1 MFSVLLKG
9 KEKMG
14 AKVETKRE
22 KFVRMAEART
32 IKIISMVRLLGNCSN
47 RLAYEYSEKDVNKIF
62 SAIESAIADAKK
74 RFKSAP
80 NGTAQAF
87 SLS

>member
-1 MFSVLLKG
+1 MESENKNT
-9 KEKMG
+9 KKR
-14 AKVETKRE
+14 ETKRE

-47 RLAYEYSEKDVNKIF
+47 RLAYEYSEKDVGKIF
-62 SAIESAIADAKK
+62 AAIESAVADAKK
-74 RFKSAP
+74 RFKEKP
-80 NGTAQAF
+80 NGTAQVF

>member
-1 MFSVLLKG
+1 MA
-9 KEKMG
+9 
-14 AKVETKRE
+14 AKIENAKKRETKRE

-47 RLAYEYSEKDVNKIF
+47 RLAYEYSEKDVGKIF
-62 SAIESAIADAKK
+62 AAIESAVADAKK
-74 RFKSAP
+74 RFKEKP
-80 NGTAQAF
+80 NGTAQVF